1 MTQEELLNNLD
12 DGEDLADIVKL
23 DEAGNPIV
31 DEHGAVQFIQD
42 KEDEEHE
49 TLPM

>member
-1 MTQEELLNNLD
+1 MTQEELIENLD
-12 DGEDLADIVKL
+12 GSEDLADIVKL

-31 DEHGAVQFIQD
+31 DENGAVQFIQD
-42 KEDEEHE
+42 KEADEE